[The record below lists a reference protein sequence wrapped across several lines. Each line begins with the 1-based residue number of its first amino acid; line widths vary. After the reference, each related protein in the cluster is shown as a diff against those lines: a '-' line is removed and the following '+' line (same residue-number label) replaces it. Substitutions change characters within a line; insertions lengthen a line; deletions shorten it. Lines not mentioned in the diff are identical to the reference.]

1 MQSIPRRHFLTGG
14 GIAAAG
20 LAAPQRLASAPAG
33 GLAFSEFQ
41 ISCMTL
47 AYSRHPVERAL
58 SGIAKAGYRYVTFAP
73 RHLDKDTIAENAPAT
88 AARDLAQR
96 ARDLG
101 VEPVM
106 MFGVHYIEQPD
117 AVEVYK
123 RRIEQAA
130 AARIP
135 YILAFG
141 NPSDVPEHY
150 SIWVRHLQ
158 QIGPVARAAGLT
170 VAIKQHGGNTD
181 TGRQCARI
189 VSEVGD
195 EGIRM
200 FYDAGNTWWY
210 ANVDPIPDVA
220 SCAQYIHGFAIKDFR
235 AFPQR
240 AICAPGLGTIDHYQ
254 LLAPVMRTPRKIVL
268 ACETIFEPYVARQEM
283 PPEKIDDLARRARE
297 FLETVIAGLRA
308 SM

>member
-1 MQSIPRRHFLTGG
+1 
-14 GIAAAG
+14 
-20 LAAPQRLASAPAG
+20 
-33 GLAFSEFQ
+33 
-41 ISCMTL
+41 MTL
-47 AYSRHPVERAL
+47 AYSRYPVERAL

-130 AARIP
+130 AAKIP
-135 YILAFG
+135 YVLAFG
-141 NPSDVPEHY
+141 SPSDAPDHY
-150 SIWVRHLQ
+150 SIWVKHLQ
-158 QIGPVARAAGLT
+158 QIGPLARAAGLT

-181 TGRQCARI
+181 TGPAMRAHRFRSGGRGHPHVLRRRQYLVVCECG
-189 VSEVGD
+189 SDSGF
-195 EGIRM
+195 G
-200 FYDAGNTWWY
+200 
-210 ANVDPIPDVA
+210 

-254 LLAPVMRTPRKIVL
+254 LLAPVARTSRKIVL

-297 FLETVIAGLRA
+297 FLESVTEGLRA
-308 SM
+308 AV